1 MTGRPGAAAGCAA
14 AVVSWLGLFL
24 HNVADLP
31 GHTPSA
37 PESAVPA
44 LITVALLAAWLAA
57 RGRSTPRRLVL
68 AWGWLHLVRGA
79 LSVLPLPLLP
89 YVPDQ
94 SPRHY
99 AAHALYAAAQLPL
112 VLAFSARRG
121 PPRAGTDPRSGRP
134 APDATRPP
142 RSRRTA

>member
-1 MTGRPGAAAGCAA
+1 MSRRPSAAAGCAA
-14 AVVSWLGLFL
+14 AAVSWLGLFL

-31 GHTPSA
+31 GHTLAS

-44 LITVALLAAWLAA
+44 LITVGLLAGWLAA
-57 RGRSTPRRLVL
+57 RDRSTPRRLVL
-68 AWGWLHLVRGA
+68 AWGWLHLVGGA

-89 YVPDQ
+89 YAPDQ
-94 SPRHY
+94 SLRHY

-121 PPRAGTDPRSGRP
+121 PR
-134 APDATRPP
+134 
-142 RSRRTA
+142 